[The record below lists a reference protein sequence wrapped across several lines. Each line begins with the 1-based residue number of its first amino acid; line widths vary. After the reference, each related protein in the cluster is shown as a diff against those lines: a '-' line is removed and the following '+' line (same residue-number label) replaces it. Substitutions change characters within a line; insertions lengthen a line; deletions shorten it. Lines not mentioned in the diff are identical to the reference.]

1 MTTVLLVVAVLV
13 AVLLLFVLIELRKG
27 GGSGRTDDPNAVSAV
42 IASMGERLT
51 AIQEGVGAMKRLAED
66 FRGFEALIRDVNS
79 RGAWGEVQLRQIL
92 EEVLAHGQWEEN
104 VETIPGTGK
113 RVEFAIKFPGMNDQE
128 LVWMPVDSKF
138 PLADYQ
144 RVLEAQ
150 KDGDADKAEEARKAL
165 EKAIIKAAKDI
176 REKYVASPHTT
187 EFGVLFLPTEG
198 LYLEALRRTKVNDEL
213 ARLRIV
219 LAGPTTFSALLNA
232 FRMGFQ
238 TMAIEKR
245 SSEVWQLL
253 SEVKTQFGKLT
264 KKLKSLK
271 KQLDA
276 AKNTVAGPDSIEFRI
291 QTILKA
297 LEEVEQLPYDD
308 SQRLVDLTDIDD
320 DDADADADADADD
333 DDDDDDEA
341 N

>member
-1 MTTVLLVVAVLV
+1 MTTVLLVVAVLT
-13 AVLLLFVLIELRKG
+13 AVLMLFVLIEIRKG

-42 IASMGERLT
+42 ISSMGERLT
-51 AIQEGVGAMKRLAED
+51 AIQEGVGVMKVLAED

-79 RGAWGEVQLRQIL
+79 RGVWGEVQLRQLL
-92 EEVLAHGQWEEN
+92 EDVLAHGQWEEN

-144 RVLEAQ
+144 RLLEAQ
-150 KDGDADKAEEARKAL
+150 KAGDADKAEESRKAL
-165 EKAIIKAAKDI
+165 ENAIIKAAKDI

-232 FRMGFQ
+232 FRLGFQ

-253 SEVKTQFGKLT
+253 GEVNTQFGKLL
-264 KKLKSLK
+264 KKLNRLK
-271 KQLDA
+271 TQLDA
-276 AKNTVAGPDSIEFRI
+276 AKNTVVGPASIEFRI
-291 QTILKA
+291 QAIRKA
-297 LEEVEQLPYDD
+297 LEEVEHLPDDD

-320 DDADADADADADD
+320 DD
-333 DDDDDDEA
+333 DDDDDEA